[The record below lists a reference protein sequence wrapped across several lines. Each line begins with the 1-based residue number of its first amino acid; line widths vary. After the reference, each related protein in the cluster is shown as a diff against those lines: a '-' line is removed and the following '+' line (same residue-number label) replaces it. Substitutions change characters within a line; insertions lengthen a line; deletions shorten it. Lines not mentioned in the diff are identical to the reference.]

1 MVKTTILLDD
11 DLYRKLVQESVKR
24 YGTTKK
30 LSKLI
35 NEKLRQ
41 SPRAEGEEKGRKQR
55 LRLSLGRMLSEKELQ
70 EKIESGWDETTRWN
84 A

>member
-11 DLYRKLVQESVKR
+11 DLYRRLVKEAVEQ

-41 SPRAEGEEKGRKQR
+41 APRATDHTKKR
-55 LRLSLGRMLSEKELQ
+55 LTVKLGRVITERKLEE
-70 EKIESGWDETTRWN
+70 EIESAWVDMIRWT